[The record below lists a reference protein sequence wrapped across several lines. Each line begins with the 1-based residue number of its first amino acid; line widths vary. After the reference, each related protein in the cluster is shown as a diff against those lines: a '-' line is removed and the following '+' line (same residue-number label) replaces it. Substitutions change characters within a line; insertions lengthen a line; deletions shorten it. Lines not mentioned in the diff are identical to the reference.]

1 MAYIHER
8 LDTPVTAS
16 CDVLV
21 AGGGVAGIAAALAAA
36 RHGAQVI
43 LLEKQF
49 MLGGLATAGLVTIY
63 LPLCDGCGRQISFG
77 LAEELL
83 RASIRLGW
91 EDRYPRPWLEGGT
104 QAEKAACRFQVR
116 YNAQLFAMTA
126 EEMLRQAG
134 VRILYGASVCAAQVR
149 EGRITEIV
157 VEHKSGREA
166 IRVGRVVDATGDA
179 DVCHLAGEDT
189 ALFGPGNILAAWY
202 YFVGKAGYDLRVL
215 GFAEIPEE
223 DRVEATRPLIP
234 RRFQGVDGWE
244 LSEMTALSHQQVMQE
259 IRARQK
265 EDPAYVPAT
274 IATIPQVRMTRRIA
288 GLTQMDTSD
297 DHRDVP
303 DSVGLISNWKKRGP
317 VYAVPF
323 SALRGAKV
331 RNLLA
336 AGRCIAATDP
346 MWDVTR
352 VIPACAVTGQAAGT
366 AAAMAEDFDC
376 IDLAALQRTL
386 RRDGIPLTMA
396 EIGG

>member
-1 MAYIHER
+1 MKNLKRIVAMFAM
-8 LDTPVTAS
+8 LA
-16 CDVLV
+16 VLLSSFAFAEGEV
-21 AGGGVAGIAAALAAA
+21 AVEAVESVAATVAAA
-36 RHGAQVI
+36 
-43 LLEKQF
+43 E
-49 MLGGLATAGLVTIY
+49 
-63 LPLCDGCGRQISFG
+63 LP
-77 LAEELL
+77 AEE
-83 RASIRLGW
+83 A
-91 EDRYPRPWLEGGT
+91 Y
-104 QAEKAACRFQVR
+104 
-116 YNAQLFAMTA
+116 
-126 EEMLRQAG
+126 
-134 VRILYGASVCAAQVR
+134 
-149 EGRITEIV
+149 
-157 VEHKSGREA
+157 
-166 IRVGRVVDATGDA
+166 
-179 DVCHLAGEDT
+179 
-189 ALFGPGNILAAWY
+189 
-202 YFVGKAGYDLRVL
+202 
-215 GFAEIPEE
+215 AEIPEE